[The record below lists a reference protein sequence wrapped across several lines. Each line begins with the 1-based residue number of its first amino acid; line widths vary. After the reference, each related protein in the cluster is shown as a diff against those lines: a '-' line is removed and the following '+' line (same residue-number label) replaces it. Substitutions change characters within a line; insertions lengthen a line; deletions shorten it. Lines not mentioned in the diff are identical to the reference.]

1 MSLEAEIGYVANMAR
16 VLNVPASEV
25 RWYLRHKP
33 FVDPNRAT
41 YLADIAQILALLPPP
56 PLRLLDLGC
65 GSGWTSE
72 LFAASGY
79 QVLGTDV
86 APDMIG
92 IASLRCREGLDL
104 EFRVTNFESPIATAA
119 FDIVVLYD
127 ALHHATDAAVV
138 IRSAHA
144 ALTAGGLFISVE
156 PGRGHADTEATRDIV
171 ARFGTT
177 ERDMP
182 HATQAA
188 LLADAGFGDIRQ
200 RLRLSQ
206 LVLEDVSSE
215 PGRAQQLAH
224 CRDLIDG
231 SAVGL
236 TSVVTAR
243 KPSAA

>member
-1 MSLEAEIGYVANMAR
+1 MSREAEIGYVVNMAR

-33 FVDPNRAT
+33 FVDPNRAI

-56 PLRLLDLGC
+56 PVRLLDLGC

-72 LFAASGY
+72 LFASSGY
-79 QVLGTDV
+79 HVLGTDV
-86 APDMIG
+86 APDMIA
-92 IASLRCREGLDL
+92 IASLRCRDGLGL
-104 EFRVTNFESPIATAA
+104 EFRVTDFESPIATTA
-119 FDIVVLYD
+119 FDVVVLYD
-127 ALHHATDAAVV
+127 ALHHATDAAAV
-138 IRSAHA
+138 INNAHA

-156 PGRGHADTEATRDIV
+156 PGRGHADAEATRDVV

-182 HATQAA
+182 YATQAA
-188 LLADAGFGDIRQ
+188 LLVAGGFTDIRQ
-200 RLRLSQ
+200 RIRLSQ

-215 PGRAQQLAH
+215 PGRTQQVAH
-224 CRDLIDG
+224 CRNLIDE
-231 SAVGL
+231 SAIGL
-236 TSVVTAR
+236 SSVVTAR